1 MATYSYNFPV
11 IITAQGLQ
19 PQTPASLLSQL
30 TANVALTN
38 PGYKNNLPG
47 SLIEDV
53 SSTDV
58 AAIALCDQARVDLG
72 NSLTPNAANEPLLLQ
87 IGATVGLPMGT
98 PSFVNVGVQVSGTAG
113 YVVTQGA
120 IVSDGTYSYQTQAPV
135 IVPTSGWS
143 STVLAIALNSSQSVV
158 PAANTVTQLKTSVP
172 SGYTV
177 NVNNPAA
184 GNPAQPPETFQSY
197 RARVLQANLAASVG
211 TGRYIK
217 TLVGA
222 VPGVTPRLIAVQQ
235 ASGGGIRVIVGG
247 SGDPYQVAL
256 AILQS
261 VADPS
266 QLVGHVAG
274 GTTVTTNV
282 VDYPD
287 TYSIVSVM
295 PAAQVVTSLVV
306 TWNTSLTSFS
316 GGGAFPTLTIA
327 PLAAYINQLIVG
339 QPMNLLEMQAIFQQA
354 IAGVLDPNLL
364 TRLVFSVYIN
374 GTLTPPAT
382 GYSDIPG
389 DAESYFTVVPTA
401 ITVAQG

>member
-1 MATYSYNFPV
+1 MASYSYNFPV

-19 PQTPASLLSQL
+19 PQSPANLLAQL
-30 TANVALTN
+30 TNNVALTN
-38 PGYKNNLPG
+38 PGYTNNLPL

-72 NSLTPNAANEPLLLQ
+72 NSLSPNGANEPLLLQ
-87 IGATVGLPMGT
+87 LGAVAGLPMGT

-113 YVVTQGA
+113 YIVTRGA

-135 IVPTSGWS
+135 IIPTSGWS
-143 STVLAIALNSSQSVV
+143 STVLAVALSSSQTAV

-184 GNPAQPPETFQSY
+184 GNPAQPAETFQSY
-197 RARVLQANLAASVG
+197 RARVLQAGLAASVG

-235 ASGGGIRVIVGG
+235 ASPGIRVIVGG

-266 QLVGHVAG
+266 QLVGHAAG
-274 GTTVTTNV
+274 GSTVTTNV

-287 TYSIVSVM
+287 TYTVLSVL
-295 PAAQVVTSLVV
+295 PVAQVVTSLVV

-316 GGGAFPTLTIA
+316 GGAAFPTLTVA

-354 IAGVLDPNLL
+354 IAGVLDPNML

-374 GTLTPPAT
+374 GTPTPPAA

-389 DAESYFTVVPTA
+389 GAESYFTCDPTV